1 MVSAGWRWKT
11 PDRITQTESNI
22 TSSRTSTIRL
32 EVEKIP
38 VEVSTETTIVRKH
51 KQQTPQG
58 RPGTGQPENPAPA
71 GVAIAGVV
79 FKIQKLNLNL
89 TQNTDW
95 MMLKTLTV
103 DDAKNRVVAGFETI
117 KTTNL
122 NGEATFDN
130 LDIGAYLVTE
140 TNAPDNV
147 VKKAAP
153 FIVTV
158 PHPNGNNTWNYN
170 VHVYPK
176 NTVSAKPTKT
186 LDDTN
191 AIKIGDSVTWTITQT
206 LPELQQGETFTE
218 VSFTDQLQ
226 EGLEYVAPT
235 TAQVDG
241 REVNVTVTSTGDGN
255 RTLAGHLD
263 DTTTLTG
270 GETVTFTITTKINKP
285 GVIVNTAKVRIK
297 TSGGGDT
304 TQSTPDPGQGGGPG
318 GAPTL
323 IYGYFDIQKYVKD
336 TTTAISDATFELY
349 KDETCTTK
357 VDLKE
362 MLVTGD
368 SGKLV
373 SPIAVKAGKY
383 SIKEIKAPTGYV
395 LNTMCF
401 PVTVGEDNTLANPAT
416 VTVYNSKAAVPA
428 LPLTGAQGQTIMLTT
443 GGILITAGIAAVA
456 IVHRKRKLTANKNTI
471 QH

>member
-11 PDRITQTESNI
+11 NTPIVVTESNI
-22 TSSRTSTIRL
+22 TSSRTATIRL

-38 VEVSTETTIVRKH
+38 IEVSTETTIVHKH
-51 KQQTPQG
+51 KQQTLQG
-58 RPGTGQPENPAPA
+58 RPGTGQIENPA
-71 GVAIAGVV
+71 GDAIAGVE
-79 FKIQKLNLNL
+79 FKIQKLDLDL

-95 MMLKTLTV
+95 ETLKTLTP
-103 DDAKNRVVAGFETI
+103 DDAKNRVVMGSETTR
-117 KTTNL
+117 TTDP
-122 NGEATFDN
+122 NGEATFDG
-130 LDIGAYLVTE
+130 LAVGAYLVTE
-140 TNAPDNV
+140 TNAPAGV

-153 FIVTV
+153 FIVTI
-158 PHPNGNNTWNYN
+158 PRPNGNNTWNYN

-176 NTVSAKPTKT
+176 NTVSNKPTKT

-191 AIKIGDSVTWTITQT
+191 ATKLGDSVTWTITQV
-206 LPELQQGETFTE
+206 LPELQQGEMFTE

-241 REVNVTVTSTGDGN
+241 MEVNVTVTATGNGN
-255 RTLAGHLD
+255 RTLEGSLD
-263 DTTTLTG
+263 NPENLTG
-270 GETVTFTITTKINKP
+270 GETVTFTITTTVNDP
-285 GVIVNTAKVRIK
+285 GKIVNTAKVKIE
-297 TSGGGDT
+297 TSDGGGT
-304 TQSTPDPGQGGGPG
+304 TQQTPTDPGGGPG
-318 GAPTL
+318 GAPT
-323 IYGYFDIQKYVKD
+323 IFFGYFDIQKYVTG
-336 TTTAISDATFELY
+336 TTTAISGATFELY

-357 VDLKE
+357 VDLQE
-362 MLVTGD
+362 TLITVDT
-368 SGKLV
+368 GKLV

-395 LNTMCF
+395 LNTTCT

-416 VTVYNSKAAVPA
+416 VTVYNSKVTVPA

-456 IVHRKRKLTANKNTI
+456 IVHRKRKLTANKNNM

>member
-1 MVSAGWRWKT
+1 MTAPGDIDANQQGS
-11 PDRITQTESNI
+11 I
-22 TSSRTSTIRL
+22 
-32 EVEKIP
+32 
-38 VEVSTETTIVRKH
+38 IVHKH

-58 RPGTGQPENPAPA
+58 RPGTGQIENPAPA

-79 FKIQKLNLNL
+79 FKIQKLDLDL

-95 MMLKTLTV
+95 MTLKTLTPEA
-103 DDAKNRVVAGFETI
+103 AKNRVAGPEATQ
-117 KTTNL
+117 TTDN
-122 NGEATFDN
+122 NGEARFDN

-140 TNAPDNV
+140 TQAPAGV

-153 FIVTV
+153 FIVTI

-186 LDDTN
+186 LDHTG
-191 AIKIGDSVTWTITQT
+191 ATKIGDSVTWTITQV
-206 LPELQQGETFTE
+206 LPELQNGERFTE

-241 REVNVTVTSTGDGN
+241 REVNVTVTATGNGN
-255 RTLAGHLD
+255 RTLTGQLE

-270 GETVTFTITTKINKP
+270 GQTVTFTITTKINKP

-323 IYGYFDIQKYVKD
+323 IYGYFDIQKYV
-336 TTTAISDATFELY
+336 TNTMIAISGATFELY
-349 KDETCTTK
+349 TGNDCTTK
-357 VDLKE
+357 VDLQE
-362 MLVTGD
+362 MLVTVD
-368 SGKLV
+368 TGKLV
-373 SPIAVKAGKY
+373 SPIAVKAGTY

-395 LNTMCF
+395 LNDTCTQ
-401 PVTVGEDNTLANPAT
+401 VTVGENNNLANPAT
-416 VTVYNSKAAVPA
+416 VTVYNSKVTVPA

>member
-1 MVSAGWRWKT
+1 M
-11 PDRITQTESNI
+11 ILTQPANAAAPGDI
-22 TSSRTSTIRL
+22 DTSQRGSI
-32 EVEKIP
+32 
-38 VEVSTETTIVRKH
+38 IVHKH
-51 KQQTPQG
+51 KQQTLQG
-58 RPGTGQPENPAPA
+58 NPGTGQPETPA
-71 GVAIAGVV
+71 GVAIAGVE

-89 TQNTDW
+89 TQNNDW
-95 MMLKTLTV
+95 DMLKTLTP
-103 DDAKNRVVAGFETI
+103 DAAKNRVAGPETTR
-117 KTTNL
+117 TTDD
-122 NGEATFDN
+122 NGEARFSD

-191 AIKIGDSVTWTITQT
+191 AIKIGDSVTWTITQV

-218 VSFTDQLQ
+218 VSFTDQLA
-226 EGLEYVAPT
+226 EKLDYVNT

-241 REVNVTVTSTGDGN
+241 MEVNVTVTATGDGN
-255 RTLAGHLD
+255 RTLTGHLD
-263 DTTTLTG
+263 DTTTLRG
-270 GETVTFTITTKINKP
+270 GQTVTFKITTKVNKP
-285 GVIVNTAKVRIK
+285 GKIVNTAKVKIE
-297 TSGGGDT
+297 TSDGGGT
-304 TQSTPDPGQGGGPG
+304 TQQTPTDPGGGPG

-336 TTTAISDATFELY
+336 TMIAISGATFELY

-373 SPIAVKAGKY
+373 SPFAVKAGTY
-383 SIKEIKAPTGYV
+383 SIKE
-395 LNTMCF
+395 
-401 PVTVGEDNTLANPAT
+401 VTVPFLLLSCTLLFT
-416 VTVYNSKAAVPA
+416 LSS
-428 LPLTGAQGQTIMLTT
+428 
-443 GGILITAGIAAVA
+443 
-456 IVHRKRKLTANKNTI
+456 
-471 QH
+471 